1 MKKLLLLLLPVLVFA
16 CTDYTEDFNTINDRL
31 DKLEQKVPTIDDQ
44 IASIRTSI
52 ANLEAIKEQLE
63 KSIKALEASNKATA
77 EEIAA
82 LKKADSAIEL
92 RIAELQKYID
102 DSLKSTKDWA
112 SATFATLEQLNTLSS
127 EIVTLK
133 NLINTNETESAAN
146 LADAI
151 ATLETSL
158 KSWVGEQ
165 LSNYYTIAEVEAKIT
180 ALQSAIAQGDEALQE
195 ELNTLKMQ
203 LKTTATEITAAYKK
217 AIEEAINTN
226 NGVVNAKIASEIAAV
241 NLRIDSE
248 VATINAKIA
257 ELQAQVNQNTEN
269 IAKLL
274 ARIQSITYIP
284 TYDDGK
290 ATVKHMNRVSQVTL
304 DFKVSPKECVVEL
317 AKVWENSVKVE
328 VVYTQTRAISF
339 VDMPIVK
346 FDADTENG
354 IISVIA
360 SGENLSE
367 EVFTGTQST
376 SVSLV
381 ISDGNSSVAS
391 EYIPMVATEV
401 ELKDLL
407 VPSNEIWY
415 TSTDGEIV
423 EPTRSD
429 AFDVRVISNTYKD
442 GMGILKFDGD
452 LTQIYLY
459 AFCDQE
465 TQLGASN
472 LKTITFPKAVRY
484 IGDYA
489 FNNCTSLTEVAI
501 PGSIEMRVRA
511 FGGCTNIA
519 KVYISDLATWCNCK
533 FVHSSTCSPLGPG
546 NAELYLNGEK
556 VIDLIIPSN
565 ISRIYHAAFAGCS
578 SLNSVVIPS
587 NITHIHSFAF
597 AYCKQLKTVF
607 CESIVP
613 PAIDLSDQGYWDAFK
628 SNHYGRMIYVPR
640 ESVEAYKTA
649 DGWKDYANYI
659 VGYDF

>member
-16 CTDYTEDFNTINDRL
+16 RTDYTEDFNTINDRL

-63 KSIKALEASNKATA
+63 KSIKTLEASNKATA

-146 LADAI
+146 LAAAI

-203 LKTTATEITAAYKK
+203 LKTTTTEITAAYKK

-257 ELQAQVNQNTEN
+257 ELQAQVNQNTED

-274 ARIQSITYIP
+274 ARIQSVSYIP
-284 TYDDGK
+284 RYDDGK
-290 ATVKHMNRVSQVTL
+290 ATLKYAKRISQVEL
-304 DFKVSPKECVVEL
+304 VFVISPKNAVAEL
-317 AKVWENSVKVE
+317 EKVWQNAVSVKA
-328 VVYTQTRAISF
+328 VYTETRAVSF
-339 VDMPIVK
+339 INMPIIK
-346 FDADTENG
+346 FEADEQNG
-354 IISVIA
+354 VITLTA
-360 SGENLSE
+360 SGENLTQ
-367 EVFTGTQST
+367 EVLSAQKASIA
-376 SVSLV
+376 LD
-381 ISDGNSSVAS
+381 ISDGNNSITST
-391 EYIPMVATEV
+391 YISLETKEV
-401 ELKDLL
+401 DILDLF

-415 TSTDGEIV
+415 TSTNGKIV
-423 EPTRSD
+423 EPTRAD
-429 AFDVRVISNTYKD
+429 AFDVNVVSNTYKND
-442 GMGILKFDGD
+442 MGILKFDGNV
-452 LTQIYLY
+452 TQIYLY
-459 AFCDQE
+459 AFCNQE
-465 TQLGASN
+465 TQLGVDN
-472 LKTITFPKAVRY
+472 LKTITFPNSVEY

-489 FNNCTSLTEVAI
+489 FDNCTSLTEVAV
-501 PGSIEMRVRA
+501 PGSISMRVRA
-511 FGGCTNIA
+511 FGGCTNIT
-519 KVYISDLATWCNCK
+519 KVHISDLATWCNCK
-533 FVHSSTCSPLGPG
+533 FVSYTTCSPLGPG
-546 NAELYLNGEK
+546 KAELYLNGEK
-556 VIDLIIPSN
+556 VVDLVIPSS
-565 ISRIYHAAFAGCS
+565 ISKIGHSTFAGCS
-578 SLNSVVIPS
+578 SLNSVVIPR
-587 NITHIHSFAF
+587 NISIIHTGAF
-597 AYCKQLKTVF
+597 YNCKQLKTVF

-613 PAIDLSDQGYWDAFK
+613 PAIVLNDYGQWNAF
-628 SNHYGRMIYVPR
+628 NGNYYGRMIYVPR
-640 ESVEAYKTA
+640 QSVEAYKSA
-649 DGWKDYANYI
+649 DGWKDYADYI